1 MKMVILKSVFLLI
14 IFSNHIFAKDFDDLF
29 KISIEIKNENIE
41 NSIDRAFNDLVF
53 RLIGYE
59 DLEKAKIIKGNFNSK
74 DFLTRYAVVRNND
87 SNFLQASFEEDIVMS
102 QFIENGI
109 NFIGR
114 NRPIIFLD
122 IQIDNGFDKPFKIES
137 IPYET
142 KLESS
147 IKRIFDDISEKR
159 GLFFEFPQNTIN
171 LDNKNYFFENE
182 NDNDFDQYK
191 YDYLES
197 LIISRSGI
205 NNWSI
210 SYKDQIS
217 FFENIDDVTERIRF
231 LFQNLSIDYLSDFI
245 LDNSERRLMM
255 KVTKVSSAEHLD
267 NLLDAL
273 DKMIS
278 IKEYSI
284 KSFQQNEIS
293 FSLTIFGT
301 EDQFKKSVQTHKDF
315 SIESTATELI
325 QASLNSIWSII

>member
-1 MKMVILKSVFLLI
+1 MVILKSVFLLI

-122 IQIDNGFDKPFKIES
+122 IQIDNGFDRPFKIES

-142 KLESS
+142 RLESS
-147 IKRIFDDISEKR
+147 IKRIFDDISKKR

-171 LDNKNYFFENE
+171 LDNKNYFFDNE

-231 LFQNLSIDYLSDFI
+231 LFQNLSMDYLSDFI

-325 QASLNSIWSII
+325 QASLNSI

>member
-1 MKMVILKSVFLLI
+1 MVILKSVFLLI

-142 KLESS
+142 RLESS
-147 IKRIFDDISEKR
+147 IKRIFDDISKKR

-182 NDNDFDQYK
+182 NDNEFDQYK

-325 QASLNSIWSII
+325 EASLNSI

>member
-1 MKMVILKSVFLLI
+1 MVILKSVFLLI

-29 KISIEIKNENIE
+29 KITIEIKNENIE
-41 NSIDRAFNDLVF
+41 NSIDHAFNDLVF

-142 KLESS
+142 RLESS

-255 KVTKVSSAEHLD
+255 KVAKVSSAEHLD

-301 EDQFKKSVQTHKDF
+301 EDQFKNSVQTHKDF
-315 SIESTATELI
+315 SIESTATEII
-325 QASLNSIWSII
+325 QASLNSI

>member
-1 MKMVILKSVFLLI
+1 MVILKSVFLLI
-14 IFSNHIFAKDFDDLF
+14 IFSNQIFAKDFDDLF
-29 KISIEIKNENIE
+29 KITIEIKNENIE

-59 DLEKAKIIKGNFNSK
+59 DLEKAKIIKGNFDSK
-74 DFLTRYAVVRNND
+74 DFLSRYAVVRNND

-142 KLESS
+142 RLESS
-147 IKRIFDDISEKR
+147 IKRIFDDISKKR

-217 FFENIDDVTERIRF
+217 FFENIDGVTGRIRS
-231 LFQNLSIDYLSDFI
+231 LFENLSIDYLNDFV
-245 LDNSERRLMM
+245 LDNSEKKLTM
-255 KVTKVSSAEHLD
+255 KVAKVSSAEHLD

-315 SIESTATELI
+315 SIESTVTELI
-325 QASLNSIWSII
+325 QASLNSI

>member
-1 MKMVILKSVFLLI
+1 MVILKSVFLLI

-29 KISIEIKNENIE
+29 KITIEIKNENIE
-41 NSIDRAFNDLVF
+41 NSIDHAFNDLVF

-142 KLESS
+142 RLESS

-171 LDNKNYFFENE
+171 LNNKNYFFEDE
-182 NDNDFDQYK
+182 NDNSFDQYK

-197 LIISRSGI
+197 LVISRSGI

-210 SYKDQIS
+210 SYKDQVS

-245 LDNSERRLMM
+245 LDNSERKLMM

-273 DKMIS
+273 DKIIS

-315 SIESTATELI
+315 SIESTATEII
-325 QASLNSIWSII
+325 QASLNSI

>member
-1 MKMVILKSVFLLI
+1 MVILKSVFLLI

-142 KLESS
+142 RLESS
-147 IKRIFDDISEKR
+147 IKRIFDDISKKR

-171 LDNKNYFFENE
+171 LDNKNYFFENA
-182 NDNDFDQYK
+182 NDNEFDQYK

-245 LDNSERRLMM
+245 LDNSERRLIM

-325 QASLNSIWSII
+325 QASLNSI

>member
-1 MKMVILKSVFLLI
+1 MVILKSVFLLI

-142 KLESS
+142 SLESS

-171 LDNKNYFFENE
+171 LDDKYYFFDNE
-182 NDNDFDQYK
+182 KDNDFDQYK

-217 FFENIDDVTERIRF
+217 FFENIDEISGSIRF
-231 LFQNLSIDYLSDFI
+231 LFENLSIDYLSDFV
-245 LDNSERRLMM
+245 LDNSERKLMM
-255 KVTKVSSAEHLD
+255 MVTKVSSAEHLD
-267 NLLDAL
+267 NLLEAL

-284 KSFQQNEIS
+284 KSFQHNEIS

-301 EDQFKKSVQTHKDF
+301 EDQFKNSVQAHKDF
-315 SIESTATELI
+315 SIESTASEII
-325 QASLNSIWSII
+325 QASLNSI

>member
-1 MKMVILKSVFLLI
+1 MVILKSVFLLI

-59 DLEKAKIIKGNFNSK
+59 DLEKAKIIKGNYNSK
-74 DFLTRYAVVRNND
+74 DFLARYAVVRNND

-142 KLESS
+142 RLESS
-147 IKRIFDDISEKR
+147 IKRIFDDISKKR

-182 NDNDFDQYK
+182 NDNEFDQYK

-325 QASLNSIWSII
+325 QASLNSI

>member
-1 MKMVILKSVFLLI
+1 MVIVKSVFLLI

-87 SNFLQASFEEDIVMS
+87 SNFLQASFEEEIVMS

-122 IQIDNGFDKPFKIES
+122 IQIDNGFDRPFKIES

-142 KLESS
+142 RLESS
-147 IKRIFDDISEKR
+147 IKRIFDDISKKR

-217 FFENIDDVTERIRF
+217 FFKNIDDVTERIRF

-325 QASLNSIWSII
+325 QASLNSI

>member
-1 MKMVILKSVFLLI
+1 MVILKSVFLLI

-29 KISIEIKNENIE
+29 KISIEIKDENIE

-142 KLESS
+142 RLESS
-147 IKRIFDDISEKR
+147 IKRIFDDISKKR

-171 LDNKNYFFENE
+171 LDNKNYFFDNE

-231 LFQNLSIDYLSDFI
+231 LFQNLSSEYLSDFI

-325 QASLNSIWSII
+325 QASLNSI

>member
-1 MKMVILKSVFLLI
+1 MVILKSVFLLI

-87 SNFLQASFEEDIVMS
+87 SNFLQASFEEEIVMS

-122 IQIDNGFDKPFKIES
+122 IQIDNGFDRPFKIES

-142 KLESS
+142 RLESS
-147 IKRIFDDISEKR
+147 IKRIFDDISKKR

-171 LDNKNYFFENE
+171 LDIKNYFFENE

-217 FFENIDDVTERIRF
+217 FFKNIDDVTERIRF

-325 QASLNSIWSII
+325 QASLNSI